1 MTNICFI
8 TALFIAGGSDQLLF
22 SLCSRLRKRGHTIT
36 IYSLFPSS
44 KNDSMIR
51 KFESIGVSII
61 SPIKLFNAPY
71 HKIPYLYQL
80 ALFIRFWLHHR
91 KHHYDIISGYHAATY
106 PVLFWIKKQ
115 FRILVYYT
123 EISSPKWRR
132 MLNIKPL
139 GEEYIN
145 LFNAIFVPS
154 KLIGEELILFE
165 GLKKPYTVIPFSLD
179 LPPYHFL
186 PPCRSAKTFGVIARL
201 SPEKNPDLLIRILK
215 LVKNDF
221 PDAKLILIGTGPL
234 KQQLITIAISL
245 GLLDEVHFVDNFEK
259 IEDVVGL
266 IDIFT
271 LLSDVE
277 GMPLSIIEALY
288 FGKPVIATPVGSIPD
303 MIVDGYNG
311 YIIDKNKIQDIADH
325 IIELMKNF
333 SLYTMMSQNSRL
345 IYESNFDPD
354 TLFSEL
360 LLHY

>member
-1 MTNICFI
+1 
-8 TALFIAGGSDQLLF
+8 
-22 SLCSRLRKRGHTIT
+22 
-36 IYSLFPSS
+36 
-44 KNDSMIR
+44 
-51 KFESIGVSII
+51 
-61 SPIKLFNAPY
+61 
-71 HKIPYLYQL
+71 
-80 ALFIRFWLHHR
+80 
-91 KHHYDIISGYHAATY
+91 
-106 PVLFWIKKQ
+106 
-115 FRILVYYT
+115 
-123 EISSPKWRR
+123 
-132 MLNIKPL
+132 
-139 GEEYIN
+139 
-145 LFNAIFVPS
+145 
-154 KLIGEELILFE
+154 
-165 GLKKPYTVIPFSLD
+165 
-179 LPPYHFL
+179 
-186 PPCRSAKTFGVIARL
+186 VIARL